1 MSDEQ
6 LDPGDD
12 LAPLSVRVVSQQIG
26 DYLGRLGAVW
36 VEGEV
41 AEVTLRPGSAMAFI
55 RLKDTS
61 ADISLQVTCHRSL
74 LENGEPLP
82 PNARI
87 VAYAKV
93 NWYAV
98 RGTLSLMAR
107 EIRQVGIGELLA
119 RLEALKTLLAS
130 EGLFALDRKKELP
143 FLPRKIGLICGR
155 ASAAEKDVVENVL
168 RRWPGMAFE
177 IREVAVQGSQA
188 VVEVSQALKELAKD
202 SEVDVIVIT
211 RGGGSFEDL
220 LPFSDESLIRLVATI
235 KTPIVSAIGHEQDCP
250 LLDLVAD
257 FRASTP
263 TDAAKRVVPSL
274 AEEVER
280 THLLTQRLN
289 KRINSIIDLEIQ
301 KISALASRPVLKDP
315 QVLITSRA
323 EVTFQLLNRSR
334 KSFKAILQEART
346 ELKEVRARVRS
357 LSPQSTLDRG
367 YAVIQKGNGDLVRS
381 PTDVKVGELVQLRLA
396 KGEIGAQITNQT
408 PKKIV
413 SEKQTTKKEKG
424 K

>member
-188 VVEVSQALKELAKD
+188 VVEVSQALKELAK
-202 SEVDVIVIT
+202 
-211 RGGGSFEDL
+211 GG
-220 LPFSDESLIRLVATI
+220 VC
-235 KTPIVSAIGHEQDCP
+235 Q
-250 LLDLVAD
+250 
-257 FRASTP
+257 
-263 TDAAKRVVPSL
+263 
-274 AEEVER
+274 
-280 THLLTQRLN
+280 
-289 KRINSIIDLEIQ
+289 
-301 KISALASRPVLKDP
+301 
-315 QVLITSRA
+315 
-323 EVTFQLLNRSR
+323 
-334 KSFKAILQEART
+334 
-346 ELKEVRARVRS
+346 
-357 LSPQSTLDRG
+357 
-367 YAVIQKGNGDLVRS
+367 
-381 PTDVKVGELVQLRLA
+381 
-396 KGEIGAQITNQT
+396 
-408 PKKIV
+408 
-413 SEKQTTKKEKG
+413 
-424 K
+424 